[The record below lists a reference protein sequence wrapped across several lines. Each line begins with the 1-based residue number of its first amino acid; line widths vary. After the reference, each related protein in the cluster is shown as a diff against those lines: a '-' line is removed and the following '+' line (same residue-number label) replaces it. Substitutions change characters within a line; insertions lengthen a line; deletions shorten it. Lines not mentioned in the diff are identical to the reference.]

1 MATCNHYYLIDAL
14 NADGQPVR
22 KRKYRREDSKI
33 QTWWFDWRNLPIDDA
48 EEKARVEALATTHT
62 QIDEGFEE
70 DARFMQRVNKV
81 GSIENL
87 PMDAHVIEV
96 AWAPNGVAGELSFS
110 LDKGLDGDTYKV
122 LVTNTGD
129 HPATLF
135 LPRVADTI
143 RMSTKEGEVDNTGT
157 TYILLYPSQVAY
169 VEAAYNAGKWTF
181 SMTRATAKDLA
192 QHVIPAADWL
202 ILRFNWNRESGDG
215 LDTSFVASGT
225 GIAALDNKAVGY
237 QMEGNTAAVNAYME
251 WGGENTGSGK
261 ENTVIKLSA
270 IKNAM
275 SEDATK
281 MALKGYATWFTSE
294 GGGLVTM
301 EMFAY
306 SGGELVKDGTVYR
319 VEDGTLVWSGETD
332 LMVKSL
338 GGSDDYKNKYDL
350 VFMLNLDKE
359 TGEASVSSGASA
371 SNTEYILDIIGEAA
385 DLSQTITDI
394 QSQITN
400 INKTVTSHTS
410 SISAINQDI
419 TTIKSDVSKNKSD
432 ISGINTTI
440 TQMQKDITANESAID
455 TVEKNVSTNTSNISS
470 LTDRVTQ
477 AETKIQANTS
487 NITSLTNRVTT
498 NEGNI
503 KTNTQNISSLTN
515 RVSTAENNI
524 STNTQNISKLTTRM
538 TEAEK
543 DIEEM
548 KVDISQALCITLSAR
563 PTSSTV
569 SYASGDETVPF
580 VVGAFVR
587 YYDSAT
593 GSYEFFKL
601 ANLAGSTATWVKM
614 YDTKYGNVSL
624 ETTYNKGYEIL
635 NVTGGSRVTGVSS
648 DLDYVKVVNS
658 SSANITVA
666 MNQSV
671 ASGVRKFTSP
681 FDTGDLVLTPGASAT
696 FVKKDASSYI
706 LTDLFGITMFPDLA
720 DANREGEWA
729 MTVSPTGK
737 PQLME
742 IADIRKWDESI
753 VARMSIDGLN
763 EKFPDAPLGFAV
775 VCKTIGKIYEKVNGY
790 NEWVETDI
798 TNTPSTDADI

>member
-1 MATCNHYYLIDAL
+1 MNCNHYYLIDAL
-14 NADGQPVR
+14 NADGKVVR

-143 RMSTKEGEVDNTGT
+143 RMSTKEGEVDNSGT

-169 VEAAYNAGKWTF
+169 VEAAFNEGKWTF

-225 GIAALDNKAVGY
+225 GIAALDDKAVGY

-275 SEDATK
+275 SESTET
-281 MALKGYATWFTSE
+281 MTLRGYATWFTSE

-319 VEDGTLVWSGETD
+319 VEDGTLIWSAETD

-350 VFMLNLDKE
+350 VFMLNLNKE
-359 TGEASVSSGASA
+359 TGEAAVSSGASA

-385 DLSQTITDI
+385 DLNKTIVDI
-394 QSQITN
+394 QKQ
-400 INKTVTSHTS
+400 
-410 SISAINQDI
+410 ISAIGGAVHQNAQNI
-419 TTIKSDVSKNKSD
+419 TSINNNITEIQKNVSKNTSD

-470 LTDRVTQ
+470 LTSRVTQ
-477 AETKIQANTS
+477 AEKNIQTNTS
-487 NITSLTNRVTT
+487 NIA
-498 NEGNI
+498 
-503 KTNTQNISSLTN
+503 SLTN
-515 RVSTAENNI
+515 RVSTNEGNIETNTQNITSLTKRVTTAEGNI
-524 STNTQNISKLTTRM
+524 STNTENISKLTTRV
-538 TEAEK
+538 TTAEQ

-548 KVDISQALCITLSAR
+548 KVDISQALCITLTAR

-569 SYASGDETVPF
+569 SYSSGDETVPF

-601 ANLAGSTATWVKM
+601 ANLSGSTATWVKM

-671 ASGVRKFTSP
+671 SSGVRKFTSP

>member
-1 MATCNHYYLIDAL
+1 MNCNHYYLIDAL

-143 RMSTKEGEVDNTGT
+143 RMSTEEGTVDNTGT

-225 GIAALDNKAVGY
+225 GIEALDDKAVGY

-270 IKNAM
+270 IKDAM
-275 SEDATK
+275 SEDSET
-281 MALKGYATWFTSE
+281 MTLRGYATWFTSE

-306 SGGELVKDGTVYR
+306 SGGQLVKDGTVYK

-332 LMVKSL
+332 LMIKSL

-350 VFMLNLDKE
+350 IFMLNLDKE

-385 DLSQTITDI
+385 DLNQTILNI
-394 QSQITN
+394 QKQ
-400 INKTVTSHTS
+400 
-410 SISAINQDI
+410 ISAIGGAVSQNSQNI
-419 TTIKSDVSKNKSD
+419 TSINNNITEIQKNVSKNASD
-432 ISGINTTI
+432 ISGVNTTI
-440 TQMQKDITANESAID
+440 TQMQKDITANENAIS
-455 TVEKNVSTNTSNISS
+455 TVKNNVSTNTSNISS
-470 LTDRVTQ
+470 LT
-477 AETKIQANTS
+477 K
-487 NITSLTNRVTT
+487 
-498 NEGNI
+498 
-503 KTNTQNISSLTN
+503 

-524 STNTQNISKLTTRM
+524 STNTENISKLTTRM
-538 TEAEK
+538 TAAEN

-593 GSYEFFKL
+593 GSYEFYKL
-601 ANLAGSTATWVKM
+601 ANLSGSTATWVKM

-681 FDTGDLVLTPGASAT
+681 FETGDLVLTPGASAT

-798 TNTPSTDADI
+798 ANTPSTDADI

>member
-1 MATCNHYYLIDAL
+1 MNCNHYYLIDAL

-81 GSIENL
+81 GSVENL

-275 SEDATK
+275 SEDSET
-281 MALKGYATWFTSE
+281 MTLRGYATWFTSE

-350 VFMLNLDKE
+350 IFMLNLDKE

-385 DLSQTITDI
+385 DLNQTILNI
-394 QSQITN
+394 QQQISTISGSVSQNTQNIASINNNITE
-400 INKTVTSHTS
+400 IQNK
-410 SISAINQDI
+410 
-419 TTIKSDVSKNKSD
+419 VSKNTSD

-515 RVSTAENNI
+515 RVTTAENNI
-524 STNTQNISKLTTRM
+524 STNTQNISKLTTRVDAA
-538 TEAEK
+538 EA

-569 SYASGDETVPF
+569 SYSSGDETVLF

-593 GSYEFFKL
+593 GSYEFYKL

-671 ASGVRKFTSP
+671 SSGVRKFTSP

-798 TNTPSTDADI
+798 ANTPSTDADI

>member
-81 GSIENL
+81 GSVENL

-122 LVTNTGD
+122 LVTNAGD

-275 SEDATK
+275 SEDSET
-281 MALKGYATWFTSE
+281 MTLRGYATWFTSE

-306 SGGELVKDGTVYR
+306 SGGELVKDGTVYK

-350 VFMLNLDKE
+350 IFMLNLDKE

-385 DLSQTITDI
+385 DLNQTILNI
-394 QSQITN
+394 QQQISTISGSVSQNTQNIASINNNITE
-400 INKTVTSHTS
+400 IQNK
-410 SISAINQDI
+410 
-419 TTIKSDVSKNKSD
+419 VSKNTSD

-440 TQMQKDITANESAID
+440 TQMQKDITANETAID
-455 TVEKNVSTNTSNISS
+455 AVEKNVSTNTSNISS

-593 GSYEFFKL
+593 GSYEFYKL

-666 MNQSV
+666 MNQTVS
-671 ASGVRKFTSP
+671 SGVRKFTSP

>member
-1 MATCNHYYLIDAL
+1 MNCNHYYLIDAL

-22 KRKYRREDSKI
+22 RRKYRREDSKI

-81 GSIENL
+81 GSVENL

-143 RMSTKEGEVDNTGT
+143 RMSTEEGAVDNTGT

-181 SMTRATAKDLA
+181 SMVRATAKDLA

-270 IKNAM
+270 IKDAM
-275 SEDATK
+275 SEDSET
-281 MALKGYATWFTSE
+281 MTLRGYATWFTSE

-306 SGGELVKDGTVYR
+306 SGGQLVKDGTVYK

-350 VFMLNLDKE
+350 IFMLNLDKE

-385 DLSQTITDI
+385 DLNQTILNI
-394 QSQITN
+394 QQQISTISRSVSQNTQNITN
-400 INKTVTSHTS
+400 IKS
-410 SISAINQDI
+410 DI
-419 TTIKSDVSKNKSD
+419 TEIQKDITKNASD
-432 ISGINTTI
+432 ISGINTVI
-440 TQMQKDITANESAID
+440 SEMQKDITANESAISA
-455 TVEKNVSTNTSNISS
+455 VEKNVSTNTSNISS
-470 LTDRVTQ
+470 LTNRVTQ
-477 AETKIQANTS
+477 AEKNIQTNTS
-487 NITSLTNRVTT
+487 NITSLTNRVKT

-515 RVSTAENNI
+515 RVTTAEEN
-524 STNTQNISKLTTRM
+524 
-538 TEAEK
+538 
-543 DIEEM
+543 IEEM

-569 SYASGDETVPF
+569 SYSSGDETVPF

-587 YYDSAT
+587 YYDSVT
-593 GSYEFFKL
+593 GSYEFYKL
-601 ANLAGSTATWVKM
+601 ANLSGSTATWVKM

-681 FDTGDLVLTPGASAT
+681 FETGDLVLTPGASAT

-798 TNTPSTDADI
+798 ANTPSTDADI

>member
-1 MATCNHYYLIDAL
+1 MNCNHYYLIDAL

-81 GSIENL
+81 GSVENL

-96 AWAPNGVAGELSFS
+96 TWAPNGVAGELSFS

-143 RMSTKEGEVDNTGT
+143 RMSTKEGEVDNSGT

-225 GIAALDNKAVGY
+225 GIAALDDKAVGY

-261 ENTVIKLSA
+261 ENTVVKLSA
-270 IKNAM
+270 IKDAM
-275 SEDATK
+275 SEDSET
-281 MALKGYATWFTSE
+281 MTLRGYATWFTSE

-319 VEDGTLVWSGETD
+319 VEDGTLIWSAETD

-350 VFMLNLDKE
+350 VFMLNLNKE
-359 TGEASVSSGASA
+359 TGEAAVSSGASA

-385 DLSQTITDI
+385 DLNKTIVDI
-394 QSQITN
+394 QKQ
-400 INKTVTSHTS
+400 
-410 SISAINQDI
+410 ISAIGGAVHQNAQNI
-419 TTIKSDVSKNKSD
+419 TSISNNITEIQKNVSKNTSD

-470 LTDRVTQ
+470 LTSRVTQ
-477 AETKIQANTS
+477 VEKNIQTNTS
-487 NITSLTNRVTT
+487 NIASLTNRVST
-498 NEGNI
+498 NEGDI
-503 KTNTQNISSLTN
+503 KTNTQNITSLTK
-515 RVSTAENNI
+515 RVTTAEGNI
-524 STNTQNISKLTTRM
+524 STNTENISKLTTRV
-538 TEAEK
+538 TTAEQ
-543 DIEEM
+543 DIEGM

-593 GSYEFFKL
+593 GSYEFYKL
-601 ANLAGSTATWVKM
+601 ANLSGSTATWVKM

-681 FDTGDLVLTPGASAT
+681 FETGDLVLTPGASAT

>member
-275 SEDATK
+275 SEDSET
-281 MALKGYATWFTSE
+281 MTLRGYATWFTSE

-350 VFMLNLDKE
+350 IFMLNLDKE

-385 DLSQTITDI
+385 DLNQTILNI
-394 QSQITN
+394 QQQISTINGAVSQNTQNIASINNNITE
-400 INKTVTSHTS
+400 IQNK
-410 SISAINQDI
+410 
-419 TTIKSDVSKNKSD
+419 VSKNTSD

-440 TQMQKDITANESAID
+440 TQMQKDITANETAID
-455 TVEKNVSTNTSNISS
+455 AVEKNVSTNTSNISS

-487 NITSLTNRVTT
+487 NITSLTNRVTA

-593 GSYEFFKL
+593 GSYEFYKL

-775 VCKTIGKIYEKVNGY
+775 VCKSIGKIYEKVNGY

>member
-1 MATCNHYYLIDAL
+1 MNCNHYYLIDAL

-143 RMSTKEGEVDNTGT
+143 RMSTEEGAVDNTGT

-225 GIAALDNKAVGY
+225 GIAALDDKAVGY

-270 IKNAM
+270 IKDAM
-275 SEDATK
+275 SEDSET
-281 MALKGYATWFTSE
+281 MTLRGYATWFTSE

-332 LMVKSL
+332 LMIKSL

-350 VFMLNLDKE
+350 IFMLNLDKE

-385 DLSQTITDI
+385 DLNQTILDI
-394 QSQITN
+394 QKQ
-400 INKTVTSHTS
+400 
-410 SISAINQDI
+410 ISAIGGAVSQNSQNI
-419 TTIKSDVSKNKSD
+419 TSINNNIAEIQKDVSKNASD

-440 TQMQKDITANESAID
+440 TQMQKDITANESAIN
-455 TVEKNVSTNTSNISS
+455 TVKKNVSTNTSNISS
-470 LTDRVTQ
+470 LTNRVTQ
-477 AETKIQANTS
+477 AEGNIQTNTS

-498 NEGNI
+498 NENNIRTNTQNITSLTNRVTTAESDI
-503 KTNTQNISSLTN
+503 KTNTQNISD
-515 RVSTAENNI
+515 
-524 STNTQNISKLTTRM
+524 LTTRM
-538 TEAEK
+538 TEAED
-543 DIEEM
+543 DIEVM

-593 GSYEFFKL
+593 GSYEFYKL
-601 ANLAGSTATWVKM
+601 ANLSGSTATWVKM

-681 FDTGDLVLTPGASAT
+681 FETGDLVLTPGASAT

-763 EKFPDAPLGFAV
+763 EKFPDVPLGFAV

-798 TNTPSTDADI
+798 ANTPSTDADI

>member
-1 MATCNHYYLIDAL
+1 MNCNHYYLIDAL

-81 GSIENL
+81 GSVENL

-225 GIAALDNKAVGY
+225 GIAALDDKAVGY
-237 QMEGNTAAVNAYME
+237 QMEGNTAEVNAYME

-275 SEDATK
+275 SEDSET
-281 MALKGYATWFTSE
+281 MTLRGYATWFTSE

-306 SGGELVKDGTVYR
+306 SGGELVKDGTVYK

-338 GGSDDYKNKYDL
+338 GGSEDYKNKYGL
-350 VFMLNLDKE
+350 IFMLNLDKE

-385 DLSQTITDI
+385 DLNQTILNI
-394 QSQITN
+394 QQQISTISGSVSQNTQNIASINNNITE
-400 INKTVTSHTS
+400 I
-410 SISAINQDI
+410 Q
-419 TTIKSDVSKNKSD
+419 KSVSKNTSD

-470 LTDRVTQ
+470 LTSRVTQ
-477 AETKIQANTS
+477 AEKNIQTNTS
-487 NITSLTNRVTT
+487 NITSLTNRVKT

-524 STNTQNISKLTTRM
+524 STNTGNISKLTTRM
-538 TEAEK
+538 DAAEA

-569 SYASGDETVPF
+569 SYSSGDETVPF

-593 GSYEFFKL
+593 GSYEFYKL

-666 MNQSV
+666 INQSV
-671 ASGVRKFTSP
+671 SSGVRKFTSP

>member
-1 MATCNHYYLIDAL
+1 MNCNRYYFIDAL

-70 DARFMQRVNKV
+70 DARFMQRVNRV
-81 GSIENL
+81 GSVENL

-143 RMSTKEGEVDNTGT
+143 RMSTEEGAVDNTGT

-270 IKNAM
+270 IKGAM
-275 SEDATK
+275 SEDSET
-281 MALKGYATWFTSE
+281 MTLRGYATWFTSE

-306 SGGELVKDGTVYR
+306 SGGQLVKDGTVYK

-350 VFMLNLDKE
+350 IFMLNLDKE

-385 DLSQTITDI
+385 DLNQTILNI
-394 QSQITN
+394 QQQISTISGSVSQNTQNITN
-400 INKTVTSHTS
+400 IKSN
-410 SISAINQDI
+410 I
-419 TTIKSDVSKNKSD
+419 TEIQKNITKNASD
-432 ISGINTTI
+432 ISGINTVI
-440 TQMQKDITANESAID
+440 SEMQKDITANESAISA
-455 TVEKNVSTNTSNISS
+455 VEKNVSTNTSNISS
-470 LTDRVTQ
+470 LTNRVTQ
-477 AETKIQANTS
+477 AEKDIQTNTS

-503 KTNTQNISSLTN
+503 RTNTQNISSLTN
-515 RVSTAENNI
+515 RVTAAEGKI
-524 STNTQNISKLTTRM
+524 STNTENISRLTTRM
-538 TEAEK
+538 TAAEEN
-543 DIEEM
+543 IEEM

-563 PTSSTV
+563 PASSTV
-569 SYASGDETVPF
+569 SYVSGDETVPF

-587 YYDSAT
+587 YYDSVT
-593 GSYEFFKL
+593 GSYEFYKL
-601 ANLAGSTATWVKM
+601 ANLSGSTATWVKM

-624 ETTYNKGYEIL
+624 ETTYNRGYEIL

-681 FDTGDLVLTPGASAT
+681 FETGDLVLTPGASAT

-798 TNTPSTDADI
+798 ANTPSTDADI

>member
-1 MATCNHYYLIDAL
+1 MNCNHYYLIDAL

-81 GSIENL
+81 GSVENL

-143 RMSTKEGEVDNTGT
+143 RMSTKEGEVDNSGT

-275 SEDATK
+275 SEDSET
-281 MALKGYATWFTSE
+281 MTLRGYATWFTSE

-350 VFMLNLDKE
+350 IFMLNLDKE

-385 DLSQTITDI
+385 DLNQTILNI
-394 QSQITN
+394 QQQISTISGSVSQNTQNIASINNNITE
-400 INKTVTSHTS
+400 IQNK
-410 SISAINQDI
+410 
-419 TTIKSDVSKNKSD
+419 VSKNTSD

-515 RVSTAENNI
+515 RVTTAENNI
-524 STNTQNISKLTTRM
+524 STNTQNISKLTTRVDAA
-538 TEAEK
+538 EA

-569 SYASGDETVPF
+569 SYSSGDETVLF

-593 GSYEFFKL
+593 GSYEFYKL

-671 ASGVRKFTSP
+671 SSGVRKFTSP

-798 TNTPSTDADI
+798 ANTPSTDADI

>member
-275 SEDATK
+275 SEDSET
-281 MALKGYATWFTSE
+281 MTLRGYATWFTSE

-350 VFMLNLDKE
+350 IFMLNLDKE

-385 DLSQTITDI
+385 DLNQTILNI
-394 QSQITN
+394 QQQISTISGSVSQNTQN
-400 INKTVTSHTS
+400 IATINNN
-410 SISAINQDI
+410 ISE
-419 TTIKSDVSKNKSD
+419 IKKNVSKNTSD

-440 TQMQKDITANESAID
+440 TQMQKDITANKTAID

-487 NITSLTNRVTT
+487 NITSLTNRVTA

-524 STNTQNISKLTTRM
+524 STNTGNISKLTTRM

>member
-1 MATCNHYYLIDAL
+1 MNCNHYYLIDAL

-81 GSIENL
+81 GSVENL

-275 SEDATK
+275 SEDSET
-281 MALKGYATWFTSE
+281 MTLRGYATWFTSE

-350 VFMLNLDKE
+350 IFMLNLDKE

-385 DLSQTITDI
+385 DLNQTILNI
-394 QSQITN
+394 QQQISTISGSVSQNTQN
-400 INKTVTSHTS
+400 IATINNN
-410 SISAINQDI
+410 ISEIQKN
-419 TTIKSDVSKNKSD
+419 VSKNASD

-440 TQMQKDITANESAID
+440 TQMQKDITANKTAID
-455 TVEKNVSTNTSNISS
+455 AVEKNVSTNTSNISS

-503 KTNTQNISSLTN
+503 KTNTQNITSLTN
-515 RVSTAENNI
+515 RVTTAENNI
-524 STNTQNISKLTTRM
+524 KTNTKNISDLTTRM
-538 TEAEK
+538 DAAEA

-569 SYASGDETVPF
+569 SYASGDATVPF

-798 TNTPSTDADI
+798 INTPSTDADI

>member
-1 MATCNHYYLIDAL
+1 MQLFHIVSRINKNAL
-14 NADGQPVR
+14 KDIVVAHGVVARIFRKQKILCAPAVVPALFHGAGILPYVR
-22 KRKYRREDSKI
+22 KMVFYVLPAHDKAESANFLQVVVRKI
-33 QTWWFDWRNLPIDDA
+33 VFPVTRN
-48 EEKARVEALATTHT
+48 
-62 QIDEGFEE
+62 
-70 DARFMQRVNKV
+70 
-81 GSIENL
+81 
-87 PMDAHVIEV
+87 
-96 AWAPNGVAGELSFS
+96 
-110 LDKGLDGDTYKV
+110 
-122 LVTNTGD
+122 
-129 HPATLF
+129 
-135 LPRVADTI
+135 
-143 RMSTKEGEVDNTGT
+143 
-157 TYILLYPSQVAY
+157 
-169 VEAAYNAGKWTF
+169 
-181 SMTRATAKDLA
+181 
-192 QHVIPAADWL
+192 
-202 ILRFNWNRESGDG
+202 
-215 LDTSFVASGT
+215 
-225 GIAALDNKAVGY
+225 IAALDNKAVGY

-270 IKNAM
+270 IKDAM
-275 SEDATK
+275 SEDSET
-281 MALKGYATWFTSE
+281 MTLRGYATWFTSE

-306 SGGELVKDGTVYR
+306 SGGQLVKDGTVYK

-332 LMVKSL
+332 LMIKSL

-350 VFMLNLDKE
+350 IFMLNLDKE

-385 DLSQTITDI
+385 DLNQTILDI
-394 QSQITN
+394 QKQISTISGSVSQNTQNITILNNN
-400 INKTVTSHTS
+400 ITEIRKN
-410 SISAINQDI
+410 
-419 TTIKSDVSKNKSD
+419 VSKNASD
-432 ISGINTTI
+432 ISGINTVI
-440 TQMQKDITANESAID
+440 SEMQKDITTNESAID

-470 LTDRVTQ
+470 LT
-477 AETKIQANTS
+477 
-487 NITSLTNRVTT
+487 NRVT
-498 NEGNI
+498 
-503 KTNTQNISSLTN
+503 
-515 RVSTAENNI
+515 RAENNI
-524 STNTQNISKLTTRM
+524 STNTENISKLTTRM
-538 TEAEK
+538 TAAED
-543 DIEEM
+543 DIEVM
-548 KVDISQALCITLSAR
+548 KEDISQALCITLSAR

-587 YYDSAT
+587 YYDSVT
-593 GSYEFFKL
+593 GSYEFYKL
-601 ANLAGSTATWVKM
+601 ANLSGSTATWVKM

-671 ASGVRKFTSP
+671 ASGVRKFASP
-681 FDTGDLVLTPGASAT
+681 FETGDLVLTPGASAT

-798 TNTPSTDADI
+798 ANTPSTDADI

>member
-1 MATCNHYYLIDAL
+1 MNCNHYYLIDAL

-33 QTWWFDWRNLPIDDA
+33 QTWWFDWRNLPIDDS

-143 RMSTKEGEVDNTGT
+143 RMSTEEGAVDNTGT

-225 GIAALDNKAVGY
+225 GIEALDDKAVGY

-270 IKNAM
+270 IKDAM
-275 SEDATK
+275 SEDSET
-281 MALKGYATWFTSE
+281 MALRGYATWFTSE

-306 SGGELVKDGTVYR
+306 SGGQLVKDGTVYK

-332 LMVKSL
+332 LMIKSL

-350 VFMLNLDKE
+350 IFMLNLDKE

-385 DLSQTITDI
+385 DLNQTILNI
-394 QSQITN
+394 QKQ
-400 INKTVTSHTS
+400 
-410 SISAINQDI
+410 ISAIGGAVSQNSQNI
-419 TTIKSDVSKNKSD
+419 TSINNNITEIQKNVSKNASD

-440 TQMQKDITANESAID
+440 TQIQKDITANKNAIS
-455 TVEKNVSTNTSNISS
+455 TVENNVSTNTSSISS
-470 LTDRVTQ
+470 LKNRVTQ
-477 AETKIQANTS
+477 AEGNIQTNTS
-487 NITSLTNRVTT
+487 NITSLTNKVTT
-498 NEGNI
+498 NESNI
-503 KTNTQNISSLTN
+503 KTNTQNIS
-515 RVSTAENNI
+515 
-524 STNTQNISKLTTRM
+524 TNTENISKLTTRM
-538 TEAEK
+538 TTAEG

-587 YYDSAT
+587 YYDSVT
-593 GSYEFFKL
+593 GSYEFYKL
-601 ANLAGSTATWVKM
+601 ANLSGSTATWVKM
-614 YDTKYGNVSL
+614 YDTKWGNVSIE
-624 ETTYNKGYEIL
+624 ETYTKDYEWVNI
-635 NVTGGSRVTGVSS
+635 TGGTRLTGINSTANH
-648 DLDYVKVVNS
+648 VKFVNS
-658 SSANITVA
+658 STGSVTLAFDSA
-666 MNQSV
+666 
-671 ASGVRKFTSP
+671 ASGAEKLTSVLEASE
-681 FDTGDLVLTPGASAT
+681 LVLTSGASAE
-696 FVKKDASSYI
+696 FVKTNDGYM
-706 LTDLFGITMFPDLA
+706 LTELFGVTIFPDLA

-729 MTVSPTGK
+729 MTISPTGR

-742 IADIRKWDESI
+742 IADIRRWDESI
-753 VARMSIDGLN
+753 VAEMTTDELN
-763 EKFPDAPLGFAV
+763 EKFPDVPQGFAV
-775 VCKTIGKIYEKVNGY
+775 VAKTIGKIYEKANQY
-790 NEWVETDI
+790 NMWVATDCV
-798 TNTPSTDADI
+798 DV

>member
-1 MATCNHYYLIDAL
+1 MNCNHYYLIDAL

-275 SEDATK
+275 SEDSET
-281 MALKGYATWFTSE
+281 MTLRGYATWFTSE

-350 VFMLNLDKE
+350 IFMLNLDKE

-385 DLSQTITDI
+385 DLNQTILNI
-394 QSQITN
+394 QQQISTINGAVSQNTQNIASINNNITE
-400 INKTVTSHTS
+400 IQNK
-410 SISAINQDI
+410 
-419 TTIKSDVSKNKSD
+419 VSKNTSD

-440 TQMQKDITANESAID
+440 TQMQKDITANETAID
-455 TVEKNVSTNTSNISS
+455 AVEKNVSTNTSNISS

-487 NITSLTNRVTT
+487 NITSLTNRVTA

-593 GSYEFFKL
+593 GSYEFYKL

-775 VCKTIGKIYEKVNGY
+775 VCKSIGKIYEKVNGY

>member
-1 MATCNHYYLIDAL
+1 MNCNHYYLIDAL

-275 SEDATK
+275 SEDSET
-281 MALKGYATWFTSE
+281 MTLRGYATWFTSE

-350 VFMLNLDKE
+350 IFMLNLDKE

-385 DLSQTITDI
+385 DLNQTILNI
-394 QSQITN
+394 QQQISTISGSVSQNTQN
-400 INKTVTSHTS
+400 IATINNN
-410 SISAINQDI
+410 ISE
-419 TTIKSDVSKNKSD
+419 IKKNVSKNTSD

-440 TQMQKDITANESAID
+440 TQMQKDITANETAID
-455 TVEKNVSTNTSNISS
+455 TVKKNVSTNTSNISS

-587 YYDSAT
+587 YYDSTT

-666 MNQSV
+666 MNQTVS
-671 ASGVRKFTSP
+671 SGVRKFTSP

>member
-81 GSIENL
+81 GSTENL

-143 RMSTKEGEVDNTGT
+143 RMSTKEGEVDNSGT

-275 SEDATK
+275 SEDSKT
-281 MALKGYATWFTSE
+281 MTLRGYATWFTSE

-385 DLSQTITDI
+385 DLNQTILNI
-394 QSQITN
+394 QQQISTISGSVSQNTQN
-400 INKTVTSHTS
+400 IATINNN
-410 SISAINQDI
+410 ISEIQKN
-419 TTIKSDVSKNKSD
+419 VSKNASD

-477 AETKIQANTS
+477 AEAKIQANTS
-487 NITSLTNRVTT
+487 NITSLTDRVTT

-503 KTNTQNISSLTN
+503 QTNTQNISSLTN
-515 RVSTAENNI
+515 RVTTAESDIKTNTKNI
-524 STNTQNISKLTTRM
+524 SDLTTRM
-538 TEAEK
+538 DAAEA

-548 KVDISQALCITLSAR
+548 KVDISQALCITLTAR

-587 YYDSAT
+587 YYDSTT

-666 MNQSV
+666 MNQTVS
-671 ASGVRKFTSP
+671 SGVRKFTSP

-798 TNTPSTDADI
+798 ANTPSTDADI

>member
-1 MATCNHYYLIDAL
+1 MNCNHYYLIDAL

-275 SEDATK
+275 SEDSET
-281 MALKGYATWFTSE
+281 MTLRGYATWFTSE

-319 VEDGTLVWSGETD
+319 VEDGTLIWSAETD

-350 VFMLNLDKE
+350 VFMLNLNKE
-359 TGEASVSSGASA
+359 TGEAAVSSGASA

-385 DLSQTITDI
+385 DLNKTIVDI
-394 QSQITN
+394 QKQ
-400 INKTVTSHTS
+400 
-410 SISAINQDI
+410 ISAIGGAVHQNAQNI
-419 TTIKSDVSKNKSD
+419 TSISNNITEIQKNVSKNTSD

-538 TEAEK
+538 TEVEG

-593 GSYEFFKL
+593 GSYEFYKL

-798 TNTPSTDADI
+798 ANTPSTDADI

>member
-1 MATCNHYYLIDAL
+1 MNCNHYYLIDAL

-81 GSIENL
+81 GSVENL

-275 SEDATK
+275 SEDSET
-281 MALKGYATWFTSE
+281 MTLRGYATWFTSE

-306 SGGELVKDGTVYR
+306 SGGELVKDGTVYK

-350 VFMLNLDKE
+350 VFMLNLDKD

-385 DLSQTITDI
+385 DLNQTILNI
-394 QSQITN
+394 QQQISTISGSVSQNTQN
-400 INKTVTSHTS
+400 IATINNN
-410 SISAINQDI
+410 ISE
-419 TTIKSDVSKNKSD
+419 IKKNVSKNTSD

-440 TQMQKDITANESAID
+440 TQMQKDITANKTAID

-515 RVSTAENNI
+515 RVTTAESDIRTNTKNI
-524 STNTQNISKLTTRM
+524 SGLTARM
-538 TEAEK
+538 DAVEE

-548 KVDISQALCITLSAR
+548 RVDISQALCITLSAR

-569 SYASGDETVPF
+569 SYSSGDETVPF

-593 GSYEFFKL
+593 GSYEFYKL

-666 MNQSV
+666 MNQTVS
-671 ASGVRKFTSP
+671 SGVRKFTSP

>member
-81 GSIENL
+81 GSVENL

-275 SEDATK
+275 SEDSET
-281 MALKGYATWFTSE
+281 MTLRGYATWFTSE

-306 SGGELVKDGTVYR
+306 SGGELVKDGTVYK

-350 VFMLNLDKE
+350 IFMLNLDKE

-385 DLSQTITDI
+385 DLNQTILNI
-394 QSQITN
+394 QQQISTISGSVSQNTQNIASINNNITE
-400 INKTVTSHTS
+400 IQNK
-410 SISAINQDI
+410 
-419 TTIKSDVSKNKSD
+419 VSKNTSD

-440 TQMQKDITANESAID
+440 TQMQKDITANETAID
-455 TVEKNVSTNTSNISS
+455 AVEKNVSTNTSNISS

-580 VVGAFVR
+580 VVGAFAR

-593 GSYEFFKL
+593 GSYEFYKL

-671 ASGVRKFTSP
+671 GSGVRKFTSP

>member
-1 MATCNHYYLIDAL
+1 
-14 NADGQPVR
+14 
-22 KRKYRREDSKI
+22 
-33 QTWWFDWRNLPIDDA
+33 
-48 EEKARVEALATTHT
+48 
-62 QIDEGFEE
+62 
-70 DARFMQRVNKV
+70 
-81 GSIENL
+81 
-87 PMDAHVIEV
+87 
-96 AWAPNGVAGELSFS
+96 
-110 LDKGLDGDTYKV
+110 
-122 LVTNTGD
+122 
-129 HPATLF
+129 
-135 LPRVADTI
+135 
-143 RMSTKEGEVDNTGT
+143 
-157 TYILLYPSQVAY
+157 
-169 VEAAYNAGKWTF
+169 
-181 SMTRATAKDLA
+181 
-192 QHVIPAADWL
+192 
-202 ILRFNWNRESGDG
+202 
-215 LDTSFVASGT
+215 
-225 GIAALDNKAVGY
+225 
-237 QMEGNTAAVNAYME
+237 
-251 WGGENTGSGK
+251 
-261 ENTVIKLSA
+261 
-270 IKNAM
+270 
-275 SEDATK
+275 
-281 MALKGYATWFTSE
+281 
-294 GGGLVTM
+294 
-301 EMFAY
+301 
-306 SGGELVKDGTVYR
+306 
-319 VEDGTLVWSGETD
+319 
-332 LMVKSL
+332 MVKSL

-350 VFMLNLDKE
+350 VFMLNLDKD

-385 DLSQTITDI
+385 DLNQTILNI
-394 QSQITN
+394 QQQISTISGSVSQNTQN
-400 INKTVTSHTS
+400 IATINNN
-410 SISAINQDI
+410 ISE
-419 TTIKSDVSKNKSD
+419 IKKNVSKNTSD

-440 TQMQKDITANESAID
+440 TQMQKDITANKTAID

-515 RVSTAENNI
+515 RVTTAESDIRTNTKNI
-524 STNTQNISKLTTRM
+524 SGLTARM
-538 TEAEK
+538 DAVEE

-548 KVDISQALCITLSAR
+548 RVDISQALCITLSAR

-569 SYASGDETVPF
+569 SYSSGDETVPF

-593 GSYEFFKL
+593 GSYEFYKL

-666 MNQSV
+666 MNQTVS
-671 ASGVRKFTSP
+671 SGVRKFTSP

>member
-1 MATCNHYYLIDAL
+1 MNCNHYYLVDAL

-62 QIDEGFEE
+62 QVDEGFEE
-70 DARFMQRVNKV
+70 GARFMQRVNKV

-143 RMSTKEGEVDNTGT
+143 RMSTEEGAVDNTGT

-270 IKNAM
+270 IKDAM
-275 SEDATK
+275 PEDSET
-281 MALKGYATWFTSE
+281 MTLRGYATWFTSE

-385 DLSQTITDI
+385 DLNQTILDI
-394 QSQITN
+394 QKQ
-400 INKTVTSHTS
+400 
-410 SISAINQDI
+410 ISAIGGAVSQNSQNI
-419 TTIKSDVSKNKSD
+419 TSINNNIAEIQKDVSKNASD

-440 TQMQKDITANESAID
+440 TQMQKDITANESAIN
-455 TVEKNVSTNTSNISS
+455 TVKKNVSTNTSNIS
-470 LTDRVTQ
+470 
-477 AETKIQANTS
+477 
-487 NITSLTNRVTT
+487 
-498 NEGNI
+498 
-503 KTNTQNISSLTN
+503 TNT
-515 RVSTAENNI
+515 E
-524 STNTQNISKLTTRM
+524 NISKLTTRM
-538 TEAEK
+538 TAAED
-543 DIEEM
+543 DIEVM
-548 KVDISQALCITLSAR
+548 KVDILQALCITLSAR

-593 GSYEFFKL
+593 GSYEFYKL
-601 ANLAGSTATWVKM
+601 ANLFGSTATWVKM

-671 ASGVRKFTSP
+671 ASGIRKFTSP
-681 FDTGDLVLTPGASAT
+681 FETGDLVLTPGASAT

-798 TNTPSTDADI
+798 ANTPSTDADI

>member
-1 MATCNHYYLIDAL
+1 MNCNHYYLIDAL

-143 RMSTKEGEVDNTGT
+143 RMSTEEGTVDNTGT

-225 GIAALDNKAVGY
+225 GIEALDDKAVGY

-270 IKNAM
+270 IKDAM
-275 SEDATK
+275 SEDSET
-281 MALKGYATWFTSE
+281 MTLRGYATWFTSE

-306 SGGELVKDGTVYR
+306 SGGQLVKDGTVYK

-332 LMVKSL
+332 LMIKSL

-350 VFMLNLDKE
+350 IFMLNLDKE

-385 DLSQTITDI
+385 DLNQTILNI
-394 QSQITN
+394 QKQ
-400 INKTVTSHTS
+400 
-410 SISAINQDI
+410 ISAIGGAVSQNSQNI
-419 TTIKSDVSKNKSD
+419 TSINNNITEIQKNVSKNASD

-440 TQMQKDITANESAID
+440 TQMQKDITANENAIS
-455 TVEKNVSTNTSNISS
+455 TVKNNVSTNTSNISS
-470 LTDRVTQ
+470 LT
-477 AETKIQANTS
+477 K
-487 NITSLTNRVTT
+487 
-498 NEGNI
+498 
-503 KTNTQNISSLTN
+503 

-524 STNTQNISKLTTRM
+524 STNTENISKLTTRM
-538 TEAEK
+538 TAAES

-593 GSYEFFKL
+593 GSYEFYKL
-601 ANLAGSTATWVKM
+601 ANLSGSTATWVKM

-681 FDTGDLVLTPGASAT
+681 FETGDLVLTPGASAT

-729 MTVSPTGK
+729 MTVSPMGK

-753 VARMSIDGLN
+753 VSRMSIDGLN

>member
-1 MATCNHYYLIDAL
+1 MNCNHYYLIDAL

-143 RMSTKEGEVDNTGT
+143 RMSTEEGAVDNTGT

-225 GIAALDNKAVGY
+225 GIEALDDKAVGY

-270 IKNAM
+270 IKDAM
-275 SEDATK
+275 SEDSET
-281 MALKGYATWFTSE
+281 MTLRGYATWFTSE

-306 SGGELVKDGTVYR
+306 SGGQLVKDGTVYK

-332 LMVKSL
+332 LMIKSL

-350 VFMLNLDKE
+350 IFMLNLDKE

-385 DLSQTITDI
+385 DLNQTILNI
-394 QSQITN
+394 QKQIST
-400 INKTVTSHTS
+400 
-410 SISAINQDI
+410 
-419 TTIKSDVSKNKSD
+419 
-432 ISGINTTI
+432 ISGSVSQNTQNI
-440 TQMQKDITANESAID
+440 SEMQKDITANENAISA
-455 TVEKNVSTNTSNISS
+455 VENNVSTNTSNISS
-470 LTDRVTQ
+470 LTNRVTQ
-477 AETKIQANTS
+477 AEGNIQTNTS

-498 NEGNI
+498 NESNI
-503 KTNTQNISSLTN
+503 KTNTQNIS
-515 RVSTAENNI
+515 
-524 STNTQNISKLTTRM
+524 TNTENISKLTTRM
-538 TEAEK
+538 TAAE
-543 DIEEM
+543 DNIEEM

-563 PTSSTV
+563 PASSTV

-593 GSYEFFKL
+593 GSYEFYKL
-601 ANLAGSTATWVKM
+601 ANLSGSTATWVKM

-681 FDTGDLVLTPGASAT
+681 FETGDLVLTPGASAT

>member
-1 MATCNHYYLIDAL
+1 MNCNHYYLIDAL

-275 SEDATK
+275 SEDSET
-281 MALKGYATWFTSE
+281 MTLRGYATWFTSE

-350 VFMLNLDKE
+350 IFMLNLDKE

-385 DLSQTITDI
+385 DLNQTILNI
-394 QSQITN
+394 QQQISTINGAVSQNTQNIASINNNITE
-400 INKTVTSHTS
+400 IQNK
-410 SISAINQDI
+410 
-419 TTIKSDVSKNKSD
+419 VSKNTSD

-440 TQMQKDITANESAID
+440 TQMQKDITANETAID
-455 TVEKNVSTNTSNISS
+455 AVEKNVSTNTSNISS

-487 NITSLTNRVTT
+487 NITSLTNRVTA

-593 GSYEFFKL
+593 GSYEFYKL

>member
-1 MATCNHYYLIDAL
+1 MNCNNYYLIDAL

-81 GSIENL
+81 GSVENL

-122 LVTNTGD
+122 LVTNAGD

-275 SEDATK
+275 SEDSET
-281 MALKGYATWFTSE
+281 MTLRGYATWFTSE

-306 SGGELVKDGTVYR
+306 SGGELVKDGTVYK

-385 DLSQTITDI
+385 DLNQTILNI
-394 QSQITN
+394 QQQISTINGSVSQNTQNIASINNNITE
-400 INKTVTSHTS
+400 IQNK
-410 SISAINQDI
+410 
-419 TTIKSDVSKNKSD
+419 VSKNASD

-440 TQMQKDITANESAID
+440 TQMQKDITANETAID

-524 STNTQNISKLTTRM
+524 STNTGNISKLTTRM
-538 TEAEK
+538 DAAEG

-593 GSYEFFKL
+593 GSYEFYKL

>member
-1 MATCNHYYLIDAL
+1 MNCNHYYLIDAL
-14 NADGQPVR
+14 NADGKVVR

-81 GSIENL
+81 GSVENL

-275 SEDATK
+275 SEDSET
-281 MALKGYATWFTSE
+281 MTLRGYATWFTSE

-319 VEDGTLVWSGETD
+319 VEDGTLVWSAETD

-350 VFMLNLDKE
+350 IFMLNLDKE

-385 DLSQTITDI
+385 DLNQTILNI
-394 QSQITN
+394 QQQISTINGSVSQNTQNIASINNNITE
-400 INKTVTSHTS
+400 IQNK
-410 SISAINQDI
+410 
-419 TTIKSDVSKNKSD
+419 VSKNTSD

-440 TQMQKDITANESAID
+440 TQMQKDITANETAID
-455 TVEKNVSTNTSNISS
+455 AVEKNVSTNTSNISS

-587 YYDSAT
+587 YYDSTT

-671 ASGVRKFTSP
+671 GSGVRKFTSP

-742 IADIRKWDESI
+742 IADIRRWDESI

>member
-1 MATCNHYYLIDAL
+1 MNCNYYYLIDAL

-62 QIDEGFEE
+62 RIDEGFEE

-81 GSIENL
+81 GSVENL

-143 RMSTKEGEVDNTGT
+143 RMSTEEGAVDNTGT

-225 GIAALDNKAVGY
+225 GIEALDDKAVGY

-270 IKNAM
+270 IKDAM
-275 SEDATK
+275 SEDSET
-281 MALKGYATWFTSE
+281 MTLRGYATWFTSE

-319 VEDGTLVWSGETD
+319 VEDGTLIWSAETD

-350 VFMLNLDKE
+350 VFMLNLNKE
-359 TGEASVSSGASA
+359 TGEAAVSSGASA

-385 DLSQTITDI
+385 DLNKTIVDI
-394 QSQITN
+394 QKQ
-400 INKTVTSHTS
+400 
-410 SISAINQDI
+410 ISAIGGAVHQNAQNI
-419 TTIKSDVSKNKSD
+419 TSISNNITEIQKNVSKNTSD

-524 STNTQNISKLTTRM
+524 STNTGNISKLTTRM
-538 TEAEK
+538 DAAEA

-548 KVDISQALCITLSAR
+548 RVDISQALCITLSAR

-569 SYASGDETVPF
+569 SYSSGDETVPF

-601 ANLAGSTATWVKM
+601 ANLSGSTATWVKM

-666 MNQSV
+666 MNQTVS
-671 ASGVRKFTSP
+671 SGVRKFTSP

-798 TNTPSTDADI
+798 ANTPSTDADI